1 MFAPVQSVWATIK
14 GNNALHVSWCVG
26 GIFGC
31 LVAYGFLQERIMAEP
46 FAPDGALFKE
56 SLFLVLCNRL
66 VTTLVALAALVT
78 MNMDVKPVA
87 PIYSYFAI
95 SLSNVVA
102 TSCQYEA
109 LKYLSFP
116 MQTLGKS
123 AKMIPVMIW
132 GGLILRNKYGVKDY
146 LVAGMVMAGCSLFL
160 TTGEIKSKKADDSAS
175 GSIIGMLL
183 MLGYLGF
190 DGFTS
195 NFQARLFK
203 GYNMTIFNQVFY
215 VQLTAVAQSLF
226 VLLTSGQM
234 WSALEFV
241 SAHPAAMKSILLLSL
256 AATVGQL
263 FIYHTIKAYG
273 PLLFATV
280 MTTRQFV
287 SILLSCILFVH
298 PLSMGQWAGTALV
311 FGALYF
317 KTFSKK
323 KKEEVTE
330 EKSEAKEVGDEEKQ
344 PLTAEPASDKQAP

>member
-1 MFAPVQSVWATIK
+1 MFAPVHSAWATIK
-14 GNNALHVSWCVG
+14 GNNTLHVSWCVT

-31 LVAYGFLQERIMAEP
+31 LVAYGMLQERIMAEP

-56 SLFLVLCNRL
+56 SLFLVLCNRT
-66 VTTLVALAALVT
+66 VTTVVALVALLS
-78 MNMDVKPVA
+78 MNLEVKPVA

-95 SLSNVVA
+95 SFSNVVA
-102 TSCQYEA
+102 TTCQYEA

-132 GGLILRNKYGVKDY
+132 GGFILRNKYGVKDY
-146 LVAGMVMAGCSLFL
+146 LVGAMVMAGCSLFL
-160 TTGEIKSKKADDSAS
+160 LTGEIKSKKADDSS
-175 GSIIGMLL
+175 SNMMMGLML

-203 GYNMTIFNQVFY
+203 GFNMTIFNQVFY

-226 VLLTSGQM
+226 GLITSGHL
-234 WSALEFV
+234 WSALDFV
-241 SAHPAAMKSILLLSL
+241 TTHPAALKSIFLLSL
-256 AATVGQL
+256 TATMGQL

-280 MTTRQFV
+280 MTTRQFM

-298 PLSMGQWAGTALV
+298 PLSLGQWAGTALV

-323 KKEEVTE
+323 KKESGAEVKAE
-330 EKSEAKEVGDEEKQ
+330 PELADEEKQ
-344 PLTAEPASDKQAP
+344 PLTTEAASDK